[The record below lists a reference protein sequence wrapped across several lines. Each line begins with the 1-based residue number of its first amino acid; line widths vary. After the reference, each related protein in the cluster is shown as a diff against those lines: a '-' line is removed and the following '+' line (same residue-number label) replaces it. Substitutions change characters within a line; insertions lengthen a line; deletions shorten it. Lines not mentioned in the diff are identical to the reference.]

1 MKINYRPEIDGL
13 RAIAVSA
20 VIFYHAQL
28 NIFGKKFF
36 EGGFIGVDIFF
47 VISGYLITSL
57 ILKELENTGKFS
69 FSYFYERR
77 ARRILPAL
85 IVVILASLPAAWLFL
100 VPGNFIEFA
109 KSILYSLGFSSN
121 FYFHYSG
128 LQYGTED
135 GLLKP
140 LLHTWSLSVEEQY
153 YILFP
158 VILLIIFKFFR
169 KYLLGFLIFGFF
181 TSLLMA
187 EWGSKNYPAA
197 TFYFLHTRMWELI
210 SGSLLAYFEIFKK
223 GRLNNSVLNSI
234 LLNNSVLNSILP
246 AVGIILIMHSI
257 IFYNDKIFHPSFFT
271 LSPVIGVSLII
282 LYSRKNEIITKILSS
297 KIFVG
302 VGLISYSMYLW
313 HYPIFAFARIKS
325 NIPSQ
330 YDKLEW
336 IILTVFLSTL
346 SYFFIEKFFRNK
358 KTKFFK
364 ILFIFLISIIIIFS
378 SLLLFYK
385 NSNSFE
391 LTKKIR
397 RSIDDKKIFLEND
410 HYKFR
415 KSYSPKNFYNIAKN
429 KKKVLIIG
437 NSGGEDFFKIF
448 YLNKELFKNYD
459 FELISSKI
467 RKRNSVYQ
475 VKCLEQLIRQ
485 SITKCENFEF
495 TTNILDQFEKS
506 DIIILS
512 TLWSEEDLVVL
523 DNLIALIH
531 SKNKKIILTNTSI
544 FMNVYTANKFNPL
557 DYYIYSNKKFPDKK
571 KLKKIEKEVFENL
584 NQKKLNNRLNDKAKK
599 FDIPFLNIEEFQCNY
614 KDKTCDLVTP
624 DNYKIYWDR
633 THITEKGAKY
643 LGNKIYELNWFMI
656 D

>member
-28 NIFGKKFF
+28 DIFDQKVF
-36 EGGFIGVDIFF
+36 EGGFVGVDIFF

-57 ILKELENTGKFS
+57 ILKELITTGKFS
-69 FSYFYERR
+69 FRYFYERR

-100 VPGNFIEFA
+100 VPGNFIEFT

-158 VILLIIFKFFR
+158 IILLFIFKFFR
-169 KYLLGFLIFGFF
+169 KYLLGILLFGFLI
-181 TSLLMA
+181 SLLMA
-187 EWGSKNYPAA
+187 EWGSRNYPAA

-210 SGSLLAYFEIFKK
+210 AGSLLAYFEIFKK
-223 GRLNNSVLNSI
+223 KRTKNSFLNLIFPS
-234 LLNNSVLNSILP
+234 
-246 AVGIILIMHSI
+246 VGIILIIHSI
-257 IFYNDKIFHPSFFT
+257 FFYNDKIFHPSLYT

-282 LYSRKNEIITKILSS
+282 WYSKKEELITKILSS
-297 KIFVG
+297 RIFVG
-302 VGLISYSMYLW
+302 IGLISYSMYLW

-325 NIPSQ
+325 DLPSQ
-330 YDKLEW
+330 YDKFEW
-336 IILTVFLSTL
+336 IVLTIFLSIL

-358 KTKFFK
+358 KTNFFK
-364 ILFIFLISIIIIFS
+364 ILFIFLFSMTIISIT
-378 SLLLFYK
+378 LLLFYK
-385 NSNSFE
+385 NSNSFDF
-391 LTKKIR
+391 TKNIKR
-397 RSIDDKKIFLEND
+397 NIDNKKIFLEND

-415 KSYSPKNFYNIAKN
+415 KSYSPKNFKNTPVN
-429 KKKVLIIG
+429 KKKVLIVG
-437 NSGGEDFFKIF
+437 NSVGEDFFKIF
-448 YLNKELFKNYD
+448 YLNKELFSKYD

-475 VKCLEQLIRQ
+475 VRCLGQLIRKNV
-485 SITKCENFEF
+485 TKCENFEF
-495 TTNILDQFEKS
+495 TKNILEQFEKS
-506 DIIILS
+506 EIVILS
-512 TLWSEEDLVVL
+512 TLWTEEDLIAL
-523 DNLIALIH
+523 DNLIPLIY
-531 SKNKKIILTNTSI
+531 SKNKKIILTNKSI
-544 FMNVYTANKFNPL
+544 YMNVYTANQFNPL
-557 DYYIYSNKKFPDKK
+557 DYYVYSNKKFPNKK
-571 KLKKIEKEVFENL
+571 KLKKLEKEVFKSL
-584 NQKKLNNRLNDKAKK
+584 DQKKLNNILNDKAKK
-599 FDIPFLNIEEFQCNY
+599 FGIQFLDMEEFQCNY

-643 LGNKIYELNWFMI
+643 LGNKIYELDWFMI

>member
-20 VIFYHAQL
+20 VILYHAQL
-28 NIFGKKFF
+28 NIFGQEVF

-57 ILKELENTGKFS
+57 ILKELKTTGKFS

-77 ARRILPAL
+77 ARRILPVL

-100 VPGNFIEFA
+100 VPGNFIEFT

-158 VILLIIFKFFR
+158 IILLIVFKFFR
-169 KYLLGFLIFGFF
+169 KYLLVILLCGFLI
-181 TSLLMA
+181 SLSMA
-187 EWGSKNYPAA
+187 DWGSKNYPAA

-210 SGSLLAYFEIFKK
+210 AGSLLAYFEIFKK
-223 GRLNNSVLNSI
+223 RLSNNSFLN
-234 LLNNSVLNSILP
+234 LILP
-246 AVGIILIMHSI
+246 GVGIILIAHSI
-257 IFYNDKIFHPSFFT
+257 FFYDDKIFHPSLYT

-282 LYSRKNEIITKILSS
+282 WYSKRDELITKILSS

-302 VGLISYSMYLW
+302 IGLISYSLYLW

-325 NIPSQ
+325 NLPSQ
-330 YDKLEW
+330 YDKFEW
-336 IILTVFLSTL
+336 IVLTIFLSII
-346 SYFFIEKFFRNK
+346 SYFFVEKFFRNK
-358 KTKFFK
+358 KTNFFK
-364 ILFIFLISIIIIFS
+364 ILIIFIFSIIIIFI
-378 SLLLFYK
+378 SLLSLYK

-391 LTKKIR
+391 FTKNIKR
-397 RSIDDKKIFLEND
+397 NIDDKKIFLEND

-415 KSYSPKNFYNIAKN
+415 KSYSPKNFKN
-429 KKKVLIIG
+429 TSKGKKKVLIVG
-437 NSGGEDFFKIF
+437 NSIGEDFFKIF
-448 YLNKELFKNYD
+448 YLNKELFKEYD

-467 RKRNSVYQ
+467 RKRNTVYQ
-475 VKCLEQLIRQ
+475 VKCLEELIRE
-485 SITKCENFEF
+485 SITKCENLDF
-495 TTNILDQFEKS
+495 TNNILKQFEKS
-506 DIIILS
+506 EIIILS
-512 TLWSEEDLVVL
+512 TLWTEEDLKAL
-523 DNLIALIH
+523 DSLIPLIY
-531 SKNKKIILTNTSI
+531 SKNKKIILTNNSI
-544 FMNVYTANKFNPL
+544 FMNVYTANQFNPL
-557 DYYIYSNKKFPDKK
+557 DYYVYLNKKFPDEK
-571 KLKKIEKEVFENL
+571 KLKKIEKEVFEYL
-584 NQKKLNNRLNDKAKK
+584 DQQKLNNILNNKAKK
-599 FDIPFLNIEEFQCNY
+599 FDIPFLKMEEFQCNY
-614 KDKTCDLVTP
+614 EDKICNLVTS

>member
-1 MKINYRPEIDGL
+1 VKINYRPEIDGL

-28 NIFGKKFF
+28 DIFDQKVF
-36 EGGFIGVDIFF
+36 EGGFVGVDIFF

-57 ILKELENTGKFS
+57 ILKELITTGKFS
-69 FSYFYERR
+69 FRYFYERR

-100 VPGNFIEFA
+100 VPGNFIEFT

-158 VILLIIFKFFR
+158 IILLFIFKFFR
-169 KYLLGFLIFGFF
+169 KYLLGILFFGFLI
-181 TSLLMA
+181 SLLMA
-187 EWGSKNYPAA
+187 EWGSRNYPAA

-210 SGSLLAYFEIFKK
+210 AGSLLAYFEIFKK
-223 GRLNNSVLNSI
+223 KRTKNSFLNLIFPS
-234 LLNNSVLNSILP
+234 
-246 AVGIILIMHSI
+246 VGIILIIHSI
-257 IFYNDKIFHPSFFT
+257 FFYNDKIFHPSLYT

-282 LYSRKNEIITKILSS
+282 WYSKKEELITKILSS
-297 KIFVG
+297 RIFVG
-302 VGLISYSMYLW
+302 IGLISYSMYLW

-325 NIPSQ
+325 DLPSQ
-330 YDKLEW
+330 YDKFEW
-336 IILTVFLSTL
+336 IVLTIFLSIL

-358 KTKFFK
+358 KTNFFK
-364 ILFIFLISIIIIFS
+364 ILFIFLFSMTIISIT
-378 SLLLFYK
+378 LLLFYK
-385 NSNSFE
+385 NSNSFDF
-391 LTKKIR
+391 TKNIKR
-397 RSIDDKKIFLEND
+397 NIDNKKIFLEND

-415 KSYSPKNFYNIAKN
+415 KSYSPKNFKNTPVN
-429 KKKVLIIG
+429 KKKVLIVG
-437 NSGGEDFFKIF
+437 NSVGEDFFKIF
-448 YLNKELFKNYD
+448 YLNKELFSKYD

-475 VKCLEQLIRQ
+475 VKCLGQLIRKNV
-485 SITKCENFEF
+485 TKCENFEF
-495 TTNILDQFEKS
+495 TKNILEQFEKS
-506 DIIILS
+506 EIVILS
-512 TLWSEEDLVVL
+512 TLWTEEDLIAL
-523 DNLIALIH
+523 DNLIPLIY
-531 SKNKKIILTNTSI
+531 SKNKKIILTNKSI
-544 FMNVYTANKFNPL
+544 YMNVYTANQFNPL
-557 DYYIYSNKKFPDKK
+557 DYYVYSNKKFPNKK
-571 KLKKIEKEVFENL
+571 KLKKLEKEVFKSL
-584 NQKKLNNRLNDKAKK
+584 DQKKLNNILNDKAKK
-599 FDIPFLNIEEFQCNY
+599 FGIQFLDMEEFQCNY

-643 LGNKIYELNWFMI
+643 LGNKIYELDWFMI

>member
-13 RAIAVSA
+13 RAIAVSS
-20 VIFYHAQL
+20 VILYHAQL
-28 NIFGKKFF
+28 NIFGTKVF

-57 ILKELENTGKFS
+57 ILKELESTGKFS

-100 VPGNFIEFA
+100 APGNFIEFT
-109 KSILYSLGFSSN
+109 KSALYSLGFSSN

-128 LQYGTED
+128 LQYGAED

-169 KYLLGFLIFGFF
+169 KYLLGILFLGFF

-210 SGSLLAYFEIFKK
+210 AGSLLAYFEIFKK
-223 GRLNNSVLNSI
+223 KPSNNSI
-234 LLNNSVLNSILP
+234 LNLTLP
-246 AVGIILIMHSI
+246 AVGIIMIMHSI

-271 LSPVIGVSLII
+271 LSPIIGVCLII
-282 LYSRKNEIITKILSS
+282 LYSKKDEIITKILSS

-302 VGLISYSMYLW
+302 IGLISYSMYLW

-325 NIPSQ
+325 DMTPSQ
-330 YDKLEW
+330 YDKFEW
-336 IILTVFLSTL
+336 IVLTIFVSII

-364 ILFIFLISIIIIFS
+364 ILFIFVISIITIFFG
-378 SLLLFYK
+378 LLLLYK

-391 LTKKIR
+391 VTKKIKR
-397 RSIDDKKIFLEND
+397 NIDNSKIFLLND
-410 HYKFR
+410 HFKFR
-415 KSYSPKNFYNIAKN
+415 KSYSPENFDNTTKNQ
-429 KKKVLIIG
+429 KKVLIVG
-437 NSGGEDFFKIF
+437 NSVGEDFFKNF
-448 YLNKELFKNYD
+448 YLNKELFKDYD
-459 FELISSKI
+459 FELISSKK
-467 RKRNSVYQ
+467 RERNSIYQ
-475 VKCLEQLIRQ
+475 VECLERLIRQ
-485 SITKCENFEF
+485 NITKCGDVEF
-495 TTNILDQFEKS
+495 TPNVLEQFKKS
-506 DIIILS
+506 EIIILS
-512 TLWSEEDLVVL
+512 TLWKEKDLKAL
-523 DNLIALIH
+523 NNLIPLIH
-531 SKNKKIILTNTSI
+531 SKNKKVILTNQSI
-544 FMNVYTANKFNPL
+544 YMKGKTAKRLNPL

-571 KLKKIEKEVFENL
+571 ELKKIEKEVFEGL
-584 NQKKLNNRLNDKAKK
+584 DQKKLNNILIKKAKK
-599 FDIPFLNIEEFQCNY
+599 FNIQFLNLQEFLCNY

-624 DNYKIYWDR
+624 DNYNIYWDL
-633 THITEKGAKY
+633 THTTEKGGKY
-643 LGNKIYELNWFMI
+643 LGNKIYELNWFKI
-656 D
+656 N

>member
-13 RAIAVSA
+13 RAIAVTA

-28 NIFGKKFF
+28 NIFGQKIF

-57 ILKELENTGKFS
+57 ILKELETTGKFS
-69 FSYFYERR
+69 FRYFYERR

-85 IVVILASLPAAWLFL
+85 IVVMLASLPAAWLFL
-100 VPGNFIEFA
+100 VPGNFIEFI
-109 KSILYSLGFSSN
+109 KSVLYSLGFSSN
-121 FYFHYSG
+121 FYFHFSG

-158 VILLIIFKFFR
+158 IILLILFKFFR
-169 KYLLGFLIFGFF
+169 KYLLGILFFGFL
-181 TSLLMA
+181 TSLVMA
-187 EWGSKNYPAA
+187 DWGSKNYPAA

-210 SGSLLAYFEIFKK
+210 AGSLLAYFEIFKK
-223 GRLNNSVLNSI
+223 KTSKNYFLDLIFPG
-234 LLNNSVLNSILP
+234 
-246 AVGIILIMHSI
+246 VGIILIMHSI
-257 IFYNDKIFHPSFFT
+257 FFYDDKIFHPSLYT
-271 LSPVIGVSLII
+271 LSPVIGVSFII
-282 LYSRKNEIITKILSS
+282 WYAKKDELITKILSS

-302 VGLISYSMYLW
+302 IGLISYSMYLW

-325 NIPSQ
+325 DIPSQ
-330 YDKLEW
+330 YDKFEW
-336 IILTVFLSTL
+336 ILLTIFLSIL

-358 KTKFFK
+358 KTRFFK
-364 ILFIFLISIIIIFS
+364 ILFIFTISITIIFF

-397 RSIDDKKIFLEND
+397 RNIDDKKIFLEND

-415 KSYSPKNFYNIAKN
+415 KSYSPKNFHNTAKN
-429 KKKVLIIG
+429 KKKVLIVG
-437 NSGGEDFFKIF
+437 NSVGEDFFKIF
-448 YLNKELFKNYD
+448 YLNKELFKNYA
-459 FELISSKI
+459 FELISPKI

-485 SITKCENFEF
+485 NITKCENFEF
-495 TTNILDQFEKS
+495 TANILDQFEKS
-506 DIIILS
+506 EIIILS
-512 TLWSEEDLVVL
+512 TLWTEEDLVAL
-523 DNLIALIH
+523 DTLIPLIY
-531 SKNKKIILTNTSI
+531 SRNKKIILTNKSI
-544 FMNVYTANKFNPL
+544 FMNVYTANEFNPL
-557 DYYIYSNKKFPDKK
+557 DYYVYSNKKFPDKK

-584 NQKKLNNRLNDKAKK
+584 NQKKLNNILNNKAKK
-599 FDIPFLNIEEFQCNY
+599 FDIPFLNLEKFQCNY
-614 KDKTCDLVTP
+614 KNKTCDLVTP

-633 THITEKGAKY
+633 THITEKGARY